1 MRSRIA
7 AALPLLLI
15 LAACDSPTS
24 PEIDAV
30 LPAAGGTMAAQAEPS
45 PGPVVNA
52 AWPARELSFEV
63 SWPPQPGHVIVRNNT
78 DSPGWVQA
86 TWALRRADGSWWT
99 YHVESAVIGAR
110 GNLLYRPDCVYPGEM
125 QTSVV
130 GSGFWRRETYR
141 GVGYCY

>member
-45 PGPVVNA
+45 PGPVVSA

-63 SWPPQPGHVIVRNNT
+63 SWQPRPGHVIVRNNT
-78 DSPGWVQA
+78 DSPGWVQV
-86 TWALRRADGSWWT
+86 TWSLRRADGSWWN
-99 YHVESAVIGAR
+99 YHIESAVIGAHGR
-110 GNLLYRPDCVYPGEM
+110 LLYRPDCVFYGETE
-125 QTSVV
+125 TSVV
-130 GSGFWRRETYR
+130 GSGFRKRETYS
-141 GVGYCY
+141 GVSYCY